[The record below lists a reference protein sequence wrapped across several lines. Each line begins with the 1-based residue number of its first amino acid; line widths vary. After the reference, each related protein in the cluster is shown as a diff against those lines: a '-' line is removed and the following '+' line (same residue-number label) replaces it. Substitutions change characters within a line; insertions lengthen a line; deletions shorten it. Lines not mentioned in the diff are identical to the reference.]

1 MGMPPIVKVCPI
13 PFLFDQYDL
22 LLNVQSVYFTQTNM
36 IPMQKVLF
44 LLSFL
49 FVVGA
54 ATANAQSCGG
64 AKTASAG
71 GKSCCASK
79 AASAAKSDATIE
91 SRVAEDGTVS
101 YMRKEADQ
109 TGNVRLVSVQ
119 YDEASNAFVNVAPKG
134 STSTTTA
141 TDGMVKKSC
150 GTSATTA
157 TGGKACCSSG
167 KAEGKSCCA
176 KKEQ

>member
-1 MGMPPIVKVCPI
+1 
-13 PFLFDQYDL
+13 LFGQYDL

-36 IPMQKVLF
+36 IPMQKVIF

-64 AKTASAG
+64 AKMSSAN

-79 AASAAKSDATIE
+79 AASAAKTDATIE

-134 STSTTTA
+134 SASTTTA

-150 GTSATTA
+150 GTSTA
-157 TGGKACCSSG
+157 TSTTGTKACCTAG
-167 KAEGKSCCA
+167 KAEGKTCCA

>member
-1 MGMPPIVKVCPI
+1 
-13 PFLFDQYDL
+13 
-22 LLNVQSVYFTQTNM
+22 
-36 IPMQKVLF
+36 MQKVLF

-64 AKTASAG
+64 AKMSTAS

-134 STSTTTA
+134 STSTA
-141 TDGMVKKSC
+141 TEGMVKKSC
-150 GTSATTA
+150 GTSTA
-157 TGGKACCSSG
+157 TGAKACCSSD
-167 KAEGKSCCA
+167 KAEGKACCA